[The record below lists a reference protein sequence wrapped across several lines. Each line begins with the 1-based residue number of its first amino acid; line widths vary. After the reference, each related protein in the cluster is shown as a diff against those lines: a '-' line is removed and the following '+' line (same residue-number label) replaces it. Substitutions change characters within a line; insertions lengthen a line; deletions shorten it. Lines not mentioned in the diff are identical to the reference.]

1 MAPDRIVQVH
11 AWYHSVNIVQRFCDS
26 WIWFYRFIMCQQRT
40 SISRLHICKIS
51 FLFTSQKSLFLC
63 VFVCCPN
70 NCPHSVTL
78 PPTEQTW
85 CVFVHVLCS
94 QPTHTHT
101 PLLAVMLMQMNRQ
114 GSYNMVLPYRSAS
127 MYLYVHFLSY
137 SHLVC
142 ISHSEKQEH
151 FMAWQAWTKAFC

>member
-11 AWYHSVNIVQRFCDS
+11 AWYHLVNIVQRFCES
-26 WIWFYRFIMCQQRT
+26 WMWFYHFIMCQQRT
-40 SISRLHICKIS
+40 FISRLHICKIS
-51 FLFTSQKSLFLC
+51 FVFTSQKSLFFC
-63 VFVCCPN
+63 VSVCCPN

-101 PLLAVMLMQMNRQ
+101 HLHTSVGLCDADVNKKAIRCYMF
-114 GSYNMVLPYRSAS
+114 LPYRLNST
-127 MYLYVHFLSY
+127 YLGLAYWFAFFLSFKFP
-137 SHLVC
+137 ST
-142 ISHSEKQEH
+142 QEC
-151 FMAWQAWTKAFC
+151 F

>member
-51 FLFTSQKSLFLC
+51 FLFTSQSLC
-63 VFVCCPN
+63 SFVCSSAVPITALILL
-70 NCPHSVTL
+70 HFL
-78 PPTEQTW
+78 PLNKHGVCLSMCFAPS
-85 CVFVHVLCS
+85 L
-94 QPTHTHT
+94 HTHT

-114 GSYNMVLPYRSAS
+114 GSYYMVLPYRSAS

-142 ISHSEKQEH
+142 ISRSEKQEH
-151 FMAWQAWTKAFC
+151 FMTWQAWTKAFC